1 MGARHADRLWMIAGA
16 AVIAVLAL
24 VSWFLL
30 ISPEKTDTADLRA
43 QTETARTQ
51 AVDIRKRIATLK
63 KQSTNLGKLKAT
75 LAGYQDALPADSG
88 VPAFL
93 RQLQAAGTDLDV
105 DVSGIT
111 VSSPSQLPGLPGV
124 WALPIQLTAQGPAE
138 NLGTFLDELQGAR
151 QAAIQIA
158 ADSMEELRQVPAANV
173 VTWLSTRSA
182 QPSPTVN
189 GLEYTKLWT
198 SSVTVTD
205 LLNVTVRITWK
216 GNNCPSAGCT
226 YATGTQISTAFRE
239 PVFNSA
245 TGQ

>member
-43 QTETARTQ
+43 QTETAQAQ

-63 KQSTNLGKLKAT
+63 KQSANLGRLKAT

-111 VSSPSQLPGLPGV
+111 VSSPSQLPNLPGV
-124 WALPIQLTAQGPAE
+124 WALPIQLTAQGSAE
-138 NLGTFLDELQGAR
+138 NLGTFLDELQGADQKR
-151 QAAIQIA
+151 AVLIESANLTSAQNDETA
-158 ADSMEELRQVPAANV
+158 ADG
-173 VTWLSTRSA
+173 TGDLSVSLA
-182 QPSPTVN
+182 VKAFVAPPVGSGAPTV
-189 GLEYTKLWT
+189 T
-198 SSVTVTD
+198 TD
-205 LLNVTVRITWK
+205 
-216 GNNCPSAGCT
+216 
-226 YATGTQISTAFRE
+226 
-239 PVFNSA
+239 
-245 TGQ
+245 